1 METHPP
7 TAIITLGKF
16 LPYVL
21 ELIYDSRES
30 DHHTVIVVGDFDANL
45 VDKAGSSI
53 RVLKWAD
60 VEAEGAKGDII
71 TSATPSMIFIFAF
84 DSDANMTL
92 QVPKTYSPSPSS
104 HLSQV
109 NYKDL
114 ISAMPTSS
122 LA

>member
-16 LPYVL
+16 LPNVL

-30 DHHTVIVVGDFDANL
+30 DHHTVIVVGDFDSNIA
-45 VDKAGSSI
+45 DKAGSTI

-60 VEAEGAKGDII
+60 VEAEGAKGEVI
-71 TSATPSMIFIFAF
+71 TSAAPSMCYILAS
-84 DSDANMTL
+84 DSDANMKL
-92 QVPKTYSPSPSS
+92 QIPKTYTRSPS
-104 HLSQV
+104 LLLRQV
-109 NYKDL
+109 NYKDP

-122 LA
+122 LV